1 MNVVSICQPVELLDR
16 TMAAMRASWM
26 VVADSGGLQEAAPG
40 PGKPVLVLRAM
51 TERPEA
57 IAGGAVE
64 LAGTNGA
71 RILQA
76 IKGLYRD
83 ASAYGRMAKSV
94 FPYGDGKAADRIV
107 EAMRQRIGIADG

>member
-40 PGKPVLVLRAM
+40 EPVPVLRDM

-57 IAGGAVE
+57 IAGGAE

-71 RILQA
+71 RTLQA
-76 IKGLYRD
+76 IQRFNPD
-83 ASAYGRMAKSV
+83 ASAYRRMAQPV
-94 FPYGDGKAADRIV
+94 FPYGDGKAADRIA

>member
-40 PGKPVLVLRAM
+40 PGKPLLVLRA
-51 TERPEA
+51 TD
-57 IAGGAVE
+57 GGAVE

-83 ASAYGRMAKSV
+83 ASAYGRMAKPV
-94 FPYGDGKAADRIV
+94 FPYGDGKAADRIA